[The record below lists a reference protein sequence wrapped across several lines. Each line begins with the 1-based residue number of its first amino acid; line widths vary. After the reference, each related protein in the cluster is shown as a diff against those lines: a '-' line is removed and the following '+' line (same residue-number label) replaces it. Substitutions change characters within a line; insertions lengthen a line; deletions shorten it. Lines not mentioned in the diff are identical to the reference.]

1 MRVGARNAR
10 RAGRRSM
17 SPEVKIFLVGVMVGI
32 GVSLIFVGNPRPAQQ
47 PPVVYQTGSE
57 PDNGSR
63 ALALILL
70 VALVLV
76 LLFARF

>member
-1 MRVGARNAR
+1 
-10 RAGRRSM
+10 M

-47 PPVVYQTGSE
+47 PPVVYQTQTSSE